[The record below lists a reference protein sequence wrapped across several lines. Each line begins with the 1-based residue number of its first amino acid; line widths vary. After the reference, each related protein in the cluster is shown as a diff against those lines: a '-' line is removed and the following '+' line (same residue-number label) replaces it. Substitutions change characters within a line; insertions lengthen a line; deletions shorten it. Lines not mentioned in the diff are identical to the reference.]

1 MNTKTSNKKGRSSKK
16 QIMQIHGKEEQAKKQ
31 ASSLDEILG
40 ETLSIYTANSSEE
53 YRNQLA
59 EMNMTDLQSHAYKI
73 GLVPTPDRK
82 VLTDR
87 LLQEFIKWNSKYGSN
102 VITSNSKIKS
112 INDLDDKAKKILR
125 EGA

>member
-1 MNTKTSNKKGRSSKK
+1 MNTPIKKKRGRPSKK
-16 QIMQIHGKEEQAKKQ
+16 EMLQIHGKEEAGQKLP
-31 ASSLDEILG
+31 SSLDEILG

-53 YRNQLA
+53 YRGQLA
-59 EMNMTDLQSHAYKI
+59 EMNMTDLQAHAYKI

-87 LLQEFIKWNSKYGSN
+87 LTQEFIKWNSRYGSN
-102 VITSNSKIKS
+102 VATGQVKS
-112 INDLDDKAKKILR
+112 VDDLDAKAKKILR

>member
-1 MNTKTSNKKGRSSKK
+1 MNTPIKKKRGRPSKK
-16 QIMQIHGKEEQAKKQ
+16 EMLQIHGKEEKNQKSP
-31 ASSLDEILG
+31 SSLDEILG

-53 YRNQLA
+53 YRGQLA
-59 EMNMTDLQSHAYKI
+59 EMNMTDLQAHAYKI

-87 LLQEFIKWNSKYGSN
+87 LAQEFIKWNSRYGSN
-102 VITSNSKIKS
+102 VATGQVKS
-112 INDLDDKAKKILR
+112 VDDLDAKAKKILR

>member
-1 MNTKTSNKKGRSSKK
+1 MNTPIKKKRGRPSKK
-16 QIMQIHGKEEQAKKQ
+16 EILQIHGKEETSQKLP
-31 ASSLDEILG
+31 SSLDEILG

-53 YRNQLA
+53 YRGQLA
-59 EMNMTDLQSHAYKI
+59 EMNMTDLQAHAYKI

-87 LLQEFIKWNSKYGSN
+87 LTQEFIKWNSRYGSN
-102 VITSNSKIKS
+102 VATGQVKS
-112 INDLDDKAKKILR
+112 VEDLDAKAKKILR

>member
-1 MNTKTSNKKGRSSKK
+1 MNTTSKK
-16 QIMQIHGKEEQAKKQ
+16 KRGRPSKKEMLQIHGKEEKNQKPP
-31 ASSLDEILG
+31 SSLDEILG

-53 YRNQLA
+53 YRGQLA
-59 EMNMTDLQSHAYKI
+59 EMNMTDLQAHAYKI

-87 LLQEFIKWNSKYGSN
+87 LTQEFVKWNSRYGSN
-102 VITSNSKIKS
+102 VATGQVKS
-112 INDLDDKAKKILR
+112 VDDLDAKAKKILR

>member
-1 MNTKTSNKKGRSSKK
+1 MNTQPKKKRGRPSKK
-16 QIMQIHGKEEQAKKQ
+16 ETLQIHGKEEQFQKPP
-31 ASSLDEILG
+31 SSLDEILG

-53 YRNQLA
+53 YRGQLA
-59 EMNMTDLQSHAYKI
+59 EMNMTDLQAHAYKI

-87 LLQEFIKWNSKYGSN
+87 LVQEFVKWNSRYGSN
-102 VITSNSKIKS
+102 VATGQVKS
-112 INDLDDKAKKILR
+112 VDDLDAKAKKILR

>member
-1 MNTKTSNKKGRSSKK
+1 MNTPIKKKRGRPSKK
-16 QIMQIHGKEEQAKKQ
+16 EMLQIHGKEETNQKPP
-31 ASSLDEILG
+31 SSLDEILG

-59 EMNMTDLQSHAYKI
+59 EMNMTDLQAHAYKI

-87 LLQEFIKWNSKYGSN
+87 LAQEFIKWNSRYGSN
-102 VITSNSKIKS
+102 VATGQVKS
-112 INDLDDKAKKILR
+112 VDDLDAKAKKILR

>member
-1 MNTKTSNKKGRSSKK
+1 MNTQVKKKRGRPSKK
-16 QIMQIHGKEEQAKKQ
+16 DMLQIHGKEEKKALKQ
-31 ASSLDEILG
+31 PSSLDEILG
-40 ETLSIYTANSSEE
+40 ETLSLYTATSSEQ
-53 YRNQLA
+53 YRGQLA

-87 LLQEFIKWNSKYGSN
+87 LVQEFIKWNSRYGSN
-102 VITSNSKIKS
+102 VIEGEIKS
-112 INDLDDKAKKILR
+112 IDDLDSKALKILR